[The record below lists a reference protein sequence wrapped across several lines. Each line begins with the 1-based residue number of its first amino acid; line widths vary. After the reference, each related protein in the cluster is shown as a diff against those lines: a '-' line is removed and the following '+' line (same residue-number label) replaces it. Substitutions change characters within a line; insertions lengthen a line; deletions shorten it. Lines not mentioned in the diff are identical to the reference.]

1 MDNQGAKMQ
10 LMDLSN
16 ETRISARKCARGR
29 LDSAY
34 EEESDFLYN
43 VEPKEEERP

>member
-1 MDNQGAKMQ
+1 MDNQSAKMQ

-16 ETRISARKCARGR
+16 ETRISGGKCTCGR

-34 EEESDFLYN
+34 EEGFDFLYN
-43 VEPKEEERP
+43 MQWKEEERP